1 MQEIIEYTGGV
12 ALNAIDFVGSE
23 LSVNFAINLL
33 AKGGKYVIVGLYGG
47 ELKLPLPLIPIMER
61 GIQGS
66 YVGSPG
72 DMSELMKLV
81 RENKID
87 PIPVQVRDA
96 SEASQTLQD
105 LKDGKIIGRATLVHK

>member
-1 MQEIIEYTGGV
+1 
-12 ALNAIDFVGSE
+12 
-23 LSVNFAINLL
+23 
-33 AKGGKYVIVGLYGG
+33 
-47 ELKLPLPLIPIMER
+47 
-61 GIQGS
+61 
-66 YVGSPG
+66 
-72 DMSELMKLV
+72 MSELMKLV

>member
-1 MQEIIEYTGGV
+1 MDWGFLAVDRYLNTII
-12 ALNAIDFVGSE
+12 
-23 LSVNFAINLL
+23 
-33 AKGGKYVIVGLYGG
+33 KYI
-47 ELKLPLPLIPIMER
+47 
-61 GIQGS
+61 
-66 YVGSPG
+66 
-72 DMSELMKLV
+72 